1 MATENENKNNQNGAE
16 QPQVE
21 TENNNKKMTTGKK
34 ILIWVGGALVLAGAA
49 FGITKLVKARRAKQQ

>member
-1 MATENENKNNQNGAE
+1 MATENNENKNNNGAE
-16 QPQVE
+16 PQVE
-21 TENNNKKMTTGKK
+21 EENKKRMTTGKK

>member
-1 MATENENKNNQNGAE
+1 MATENNENKNNNGAE
-16 QPQVE
+16 PQVE
-21 TENNNKKMTTGKK
+21 EENKKMTTGKK